1 MEVGIAI
8 YSSLSNAM
16 EVVNMLQQSICSLTY
31 TEIAKIV
38 AYYFQYGER

>member
-16 EVVNMLQQSICSLTY
+16 EVVNMLQQSIVLIDMHKNS
-31 TEIAKIV
+31 
-38 AYYFQYGER
+38 